1 MLNSKMGA
9 VWIGGQSIA
18 AAVGT
23 FKLARFPQQAPLEKL
38 LLLRFRR
45 SAPNVSRQKFIASF
59 DKELTTTI
67 TVGLFRFKYIYRHTQ
82 ETE

>member
-23 FKLARFPQQAPLEKL
+23 FKLARFPQQAPLE
-38 LLLRFRR
+38 
-45 SAPNVSRQKFIASF
+45 
-59 DKELTTTI
+59 
-67 TVGLFRFKYIYRHTQ
+67 
-82 ETE
+82 

>member
-45 SAPNVSRQKFIASF
+45 SAPNVGAGKNLLLHSTRN
-59 DKELTTTI
+59 
-67 TVGLFRFKYIYRHTQ
+67 
-82 ETE
+82 